1 MPLNKRPRTQPI
13 VRVRT
18 GCLTCR
24 RRKKKCDESRP
35 TCGGCVRNKL
45 GCEWPSN
52 VPSAGR
58 TATRSND
65 ERRDVIADLVNQILN
80 EPNDNNNTTDV
91 QEQHDSPEPVGSPSR
106 PSRPSQS
113 PATSTVST
121 TQLSSI
127 SDLDD
132 DMNLENSPQ
141 EVDNVLVHHQTFPAP
156 VASVPEPEA
165 PGMMAIGNLMPRS
178 LSMLPG
184 HSNESFHLL
193 SHYLA
198 TTADCMANGSTPIN
212 PFLVQIVP
220 LAFTSDLLL
229 QLVLTQSAAHRAFRC
244 RNDSDQIAQTHY
256 TKALQL
262 FRKGVTEFIDGK
274 ESNPL
279 MLTVGALVM
288 CFTET
293 AKGDMN
299 GTIFDHLS
307 AANSLLIRLLS
318 QSDSAV
324 PKDLKDFVIEYYTYT
339 AAVSM
344 ISIDA
349 RVSPQLFLNLDLEQR
364 ARQLL
369 ESEYVGNLCGC
380 WLELLLLIPCIFD
393 LGRQWMMI
401 DGEPAMPSAD
411 DIAMFGS
418 LQSQILRWS
427 PFSFVTPEVYLA
439 GRIFQQ
445 AMLLYLY
452 TSLGGFRRSENGMH
466 KGLVDTAIAEA
477 MSYLN
482 QLSATARINS
492 GLCWPIAVVGS
503 CLSDS
508 EQQACLRTRLDVMVN
523 TFGLGNMQ
531 RTLLLLEHMWQ
542 MPIDEAGP
550 WNICRAMQQNQIWIS
565 FA

>member
-1 MPLNKRPRTQPI
+1 MPPNKRPRTEPI

-18 GCLTCR
+18 GCYTCR
-24 RRKKKCDESRP
+24 RRKKKCDEVRP
-35 TCGGCVRNKL
+35 SCGGCVRNKL
-45 GCEWPSN
+45 NCEWPAN
-52 VPSAGR
+52 VPTSSTRPNGPNAIPPQTVPDQPGSPCTTRTCRGSSA
-58 TATRSND
+58 
-65 ERRDVIADLVNQILN
+65 
-80 EPNDNNNTTDV
+80 
-91 QEQHDSPEPVGSPSR
+91 SPSSPSASVGSPSAL
-106 PSRPSQS
+106 SNGFEATEAFS
-113 PATSTVST
+113 PPTEEQAALLVPMGYSHATPR
-121 TQLSSI
+121 SSI
-127 SDLDD
+127 SGPD
-132 DMNLENSPQ
+132 SP
-141 EVDNVLVHHQTFPAP
+141 T
-156 VASVPEPEA
+156 S
-165 PGMMAIGNLMPRS
+165 MTIGNLMPRS

-184 HSNESFHLL
+184 YSPESFQLL

-198 TTADCMANGSTPIN
+198 TTADVMANGSTPVN

-220 LAFTSDLLL
+220 LAFSSDLLL

-244 RNDSDQIAQTHY
+244 RNDSDEVAQNHY

-307 AANSLLIRLLS
+307 AANSLLTRLLS
-318 QSDSAV
+318 LSDAAV

-349 RVSPQLFLNLDLEQR
+349 RVSHQLLLNFDLEQK

-369 ESEYVGNLCGC
+369 ELEYVGNLCGC
-380 WLELLLLIPCIFD
+380 WLELLLMIPCIFD
-393 LGRQWMMI
+393 LGRQWMML
-401 DGEPAMPSAD
+401 DGQPTMPTAD

-418 LQSQILRWS
+418 LQAQIMRWN
-427 PFSFVTPEVYLA
+427 PFSFVTPEVFLA
-439 GRIFQQ
+439 GRVFQQ

-452 TSLGGFRRSENGMH
+452 TCLGSFSRTEHGMH
-466 KGLVDTAIAEA
+466 QGLINTAITEA

-503 CLSDS
+503 CLYDV
-508 EQQACLRTRLDVMVN
+508 EQQEQLRQRLATMVN

-531 RTLLLLEHMWQ
+531 RTLLLLENMWQ
-542 MPIDEAGP
+542 MPLDEAGP
-550 WNICRAMQQNQIWIS
+550 WNICRAMQQHQIWIS

>member
-1 MPLNKRPRTQPI
+1 MPPNKQPRTEPI

-18 GCLTCR
+18 GCYTCR
-24 RRKKKCDESRP
+24 RRKKKCNEAKP
-35 TCGGCVRNKL
+35 ACGGCVRNKL
-45 GCEWPSN
+45 SCHWPSN
-52 VPSAGR
+52 VSAEP
-58 TATRSND
+58 RSESNSSSSSS
-65 ERRDVIADLVNQILN
+65 
-80 EPNDNNNTTDV
+80 TTTTTTTT
-91 QEQHDSPEPVGSPSR
+91 
-106 PSRPSQS
+106 
-113 PATSTVST
+113 TSTST
-121 TQLSSI
+121 IPDQKAAPDNSQG
-127 SDLDD
+127 
-132 DMNLENSPQ
+132 LENSQ
-141 EVDNVLVHHQTFPAP
+141 ITTCL
-156 VASVPEPEA
+156 
-165 PGMMAIGNLMPRS
+165 AIGNVIPRS

-184 HSNESFHLL
+184 YSPESFQLL

-220 LAFTSDLLL
+220 LAFTSDLML
-229 QLVLTQSAAHRAFRC
+229 QLVLTQSAAHRAFRA
-244 RNDSDQIAQTHY
+244 RKDADEVADSHY
-256 TKALQL
+256 TKALRL
-262 FRKGVTEFIDGK
+262 FRKGVTDFIDGK

-318 QSDSAV
+318 HSDTAV

-339 AAVSM
+339 ATVSM

-349 RVSPQLFLNLDLEQR
+349 RVSPQLLLNFDLEQR
-364 ARQLL
+364 ARHLL
-369 ESEYVGNLCGC
+369 ASEYVGNLSGC

-393 LGRQWMMI
+393 LGREFMMH
-401 DGEPAMPSAD
+401 DGDGDGDDHEHGHGHHQPRRPTAD
-411 DIAMFGS
+411 NIAMYGS
-418 LQSQILRWS
+418 LQCQIMRWE
-427 PFSFVTPEVYLA
+427 PYAFVTPEVFLA

-445 AMLLYLY
+445 AMLLYLF
-452 TSLGGFRRSENGMH
+452 TSLGSSFSRAANGMH
-466 KGLVDTAIAEA
+466 QALIESAIVEA
-477 MSYLN
+477 MSYLR
-482 QLSATARINS
+482 QLSATVRINS

-503 CLSDS
+503 CLADS
-508 EQQACLRTRLDVMVN
+508 EQQQNELRLRLTTMVN

-542 MPIDEAGP
+542 TPLAEAGP
-550 WNICRAMQQNQIWIS
+550 WNICRVMQQKQIWIS

>member
-1 MPLNKRPRTQPI
+1 MPPTRRLRTEPI

-35 TCGGCVRNKL
+35 ACAGCVRNKL
-45 GCEWPSN
+45 SCSWPIHIPGAGSGSGASTA
-52 VPSAGR
+52 VQPSAPDLR
-58 TATRSND
+58 PSTVANLSD
-65 ERRDVIADLVNQILN
+65 EASFSS
-80 EPNDNNNTTDV
+80 
-91 QEQHDSPEPVGSPSR
+91 DSPSSAAGPDQPSSPVSVALANNESASLVPMGYSHPSPRHTTSALDL
-106 PSRPSQS
+106 PSSF
-113 PATSTVST
+113 AVG
-121 TQLSSI
+121 
-127 SDLDD
+127 
-132 DMNLENSPQ
+132 
-141 EVDNVLVHHQTFPAP
+141 NV
-156 VASVPEPEA
+156 
-165 PGMMAIGNLMPRS
+165 MPRS

-184 HSNESFHLL
+184 YSSESYQLL

-244 RNDSDQIAQTHY
+244 RNDSDEIAHSHY

-262 FRKGVTEFIDGK
+262 FRREVTEFIDGK

-307 AANSLLIRLLS
+307 AANSLLTRLLS
-318 QSDSAV
+318 MSDAAV

-349 RVSPQLFLNLDLEQR
+349 RVSPQLLLNFDLEQR
-364 ARQLL
+364 ARELL
-369 ESEYVGNLCGC
+369 QSEYVGNLCGC
-380 WLELLLLIPCIFD
+380 WMELLLLIPCIFD
-393 LGRQWMMI
+393 LGRQWMMH
-401 DGEPAMPSAD
+401 DGQPTMPTAD

-427 PFSFVTPEVYLA
+427 PYTFVTPEVFLA

-445 AMLLYLY
+445 ALLLYLY
-452 TSLGGFRRSENGMH
+452 TALSSFSRSESGMYR
-466 KGLVDTAIAEA
+466 GLMDTAITEA

-503 CLSDS
+503 CLSDPT
-508 EQQACLRTRLDVMVN
+508 QRDDLRQRLNTMVS

-531 RTLLLLEHMWQ
+531 RTLLLLEHMWET
-542 MPIDEAGP
+542 PLDEAGP
-550 WNICRAMQQNQIWIS
+550 WNICRAMEQNQIWIS